1 MGFLP
6 QSTFSFGMLSFH
18 AHAQASPCHT
28 TRNQWVVQVPYAIGY
43 APGTADWTPVSAPI
57 QSTGADF
64 YSCDGGNDAWR
75 SIGFVEMDNPVGTV
89 VGKTVRRG
97 TSTKPRLKASATRSG
112 SASSSTV
119 VRMPCGILTAPA
131 RWTAT
136 SHAVSAT
143 PHRILLLP
151 APQPIKCSSG

>member
-1 MGFLP
+1 MRTLRPRPATPRAISGLSRYPTPLDMLLAQRTGRRFPRRYSLP
-6 QSTFSFGMLSFH
+6 GRIFTAAMAEMTPGEVSDLSRWII
-18 AHAQASPCHT
+18 P
-28 TRNQWVVQVPYAIGY
+28 
-43 APGTADWTPVSAPI
+43 SAP
-57 QSTGADF
+57 
-64 YSCDGGNDAWR
+64 WW
-75 SIGFVEMDNPVGTV
+75 
-89 VGKTVRRG
+89 GKTVRRG